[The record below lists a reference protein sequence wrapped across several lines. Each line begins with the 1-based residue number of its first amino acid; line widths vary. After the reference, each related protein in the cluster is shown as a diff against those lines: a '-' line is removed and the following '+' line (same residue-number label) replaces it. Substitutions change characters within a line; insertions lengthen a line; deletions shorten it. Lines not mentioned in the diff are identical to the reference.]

1 MRKVFGY
8 AYFSATL
15 LSALLAGICVLASLE
30 MYLSLAAT
38 ELFLLEARQLA
49 ESLEAGLLEM
59 QDRPADRALIEL
71 GRGAGAA
78 CKLPGSGGCV
88 LMVCRDEAHLEQVQ
102 QACRDAGR
110 ETLRPEV
117 AHAKPAAIPDHAFVL
132 IVSVTLRSA
141 EQMAQLERT
150 FQPLA
155 SYIVANEP
163 TTLSYEL
170 IRSDRD
176 PNRAAIIERYAD
188 KENAYKRVHRTSAAF
203 RAFRPVL
210 QEMGAQLDGHSYA
223 QTGLGFMSRR
233 EA

>member
-1 MRKVFGY
+1 MVSVEEVDSVY
-8 AYFSATL
+8 ATPQPRS
-15 LSALLAGICVLASLE
+15 
-30 MYLSLAAT
+30 
-38 ELFLLEARQLA
+38 
-49 ESLEAGLLEM
+49 
-59 QDRPADRALIEL
+59 
-71 GRGAGAA
+71 AA
-78 CKLPGSGGCV
+78 CARLKWVAALVVCFVAGV
-88 LMVCRDEAHLEQVQ
+88 L
-102 QACRDAGR
+102 
-110 ETLRPEV
+110 TSEV

-170 IRSDRD
+170 LKSDRD

-210 QEMGAQLDGHSYA
+210 QEMGAQLDGHSYV